1 MFKNKL
7 DNNKYDY
14 DIEKEDIIKELEYLN
29 LIQNNQ
35 PDTIINNNNEN
46 IKRDLSKKNNS
57 KEEQDFLNTKKF
69 LFWKNNSCA
78 FDSFLSIFINSIKP
92 NIDNFKFNT
101 EDNKTI
107 KENKDYNLYIKFVI
121 YIINSINNN
130 NRNYFTI
137 YIMNLINQINV
148 IYFN

>member
-1 MFKNKL
+1 M
-7 DNNKYDY
+7 
-14 DIEKEDIIKELEYLN
+14 
-29 LIQNNQ
+29 
-35 PDTIINNNNEN
+35 
-46 IKRDLSKKNNS
+46 
-57 KEEQDFLNTKKF
+57 
-69 LFWKNNSCA
+69 FWKNNSCA
-78 FDSFLSIFINSIKP
+78 FDSFLSIFINLIKS